1 MASVVC
7 FDIGGTAIKYG
18 LIQDGTIIDQGK
30 FATDLTNGSLML
42 SRMGDIIQ
50 DYKKAHELDGISI
63 SSPGFVD
70 NRSGMIIS
78 GNIIDGFNGLNIRD
92 YFQKHYQL
100 DTAIENDANSAT
112 IAEHALGNGKGYE
125 NMVCMTLGTG
135 VGGGIIINNKL
146 YTGNAKMAGE
156 FGFMFINGIQTDRPE
171 DEILS
176 GYASTRALVESVNKE
191 LEEEIDGI
199 EIFDRANRGDAL
211 CKQKISDFFDA
222 IAMGIYNIAYTI
234 NPDIV
239 LIGGAVSMQPQLIDE
254 VKKRIEYL
262 TPSFSLNLLDIMKID
277 RCKFLNDAGLY
288 GAYANFIESRKV
300 EA

>member
-1 MASVVC
+1 M
-7 FDIGGTAIKYG
+7 
-18 LIQDGTIIDQGK
+18 
-30 FATDLTNGSLML
+30 
-42 SRMGDIIQ
+42 
-50 DYKKAHELDGISI
+50 
-63 SSPGFVD
+63 
-70 NRSGMIIS
+70 
-78 GNIIDGFNGLNIRD
+78 
-92 YFQKHYQL
+92 

-156 FGFMFINGIQTDRPE
+156 FGFMFINGIQMDRPE

-211 CKQKISDFFDA
+211 CKQKFPISSMRSRWA
-222 IAMGIYNIAYTI
+222 STTLPIRSI
-234 NPDIV
+234 
-239 LIGGAVSMQPQLIDE
+239 LI
-254 VKKRIEYL
+254 
-262 TPSFSLNLLDIMKID
+262 SF
-277 RCKFLNDAGLY
+277 
-288 GAYANFIESRKV
+288 
-300 EA
+300 